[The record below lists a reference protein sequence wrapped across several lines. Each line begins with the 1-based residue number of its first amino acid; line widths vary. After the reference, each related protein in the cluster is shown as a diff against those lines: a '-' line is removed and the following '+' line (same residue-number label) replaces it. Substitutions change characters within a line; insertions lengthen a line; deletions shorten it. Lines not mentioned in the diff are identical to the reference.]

1 MNRMTDLE
9 RDIEESRAR
18 LDRTIDQLQDRM
30 TYSGVA
36 DDVIGTARRYGYGPQ
51 IERAAE
57 AIREN
62 PIPVLLVAAGIGW
75 LALSMTSTARRR
87 EARRDLQRRGVW
99 DRPPRRHVAGDT
111 SGEPG
116 LDDGDRRR
124 EARRDLERRGV
135 WDRPARRPL
144 SGDRL
149 RDEDIDPAMA
159 RRPTETDM
167 VRREGPTPH
176 GRPDPTP
183 TVPERPAAYEPVT
196 TERPHATGTPPTG
209 ARR

>member
-1 MNRMTDLE
+1 MTKMTDLE

-18 LDRTIDQLQDRM
+18 LDRTIDRLQDRM
-30 TYSGVA
+30 TASGVA

-51 IERAAE
+51 IDRAAE

-75 LALSMTSTARRR
+75 LALSMTRSERRR

-99 DRPPRRHVAGDT
+99 DRPPRRHV
-111 SGEPG
+111 
-116 LDDGDRRR
+116 
-124 EARRDLERRGV
+124 
-135 WDRPARRPL
+135 
-144 SGDRL
+144 SGDPRI
-149 RDEDIDPAMA
+149 RDEDIDPAAA

-167 VRREGPTPH
+167 VRREGPTPY
-176 GRPDPTP
+176 GGPDVTP

-196 TERPHATGTPPTG
+196 AERPHATGTPPTG